1 MTLTILG
8 LGPGDIQDITRR
20 AWDALQNADQVWLR
34 TEQHPCVPHL
44 PLKHP
49 YRSFDEIYETIEQ
62 FEEVYRTI
70 TERVIEATQQYDE
83 VVYAV
88 PGDPF
93 IAESTVQQIIARA
106 QALNLPYRIING
118 MSFIE
123 PTCAA
128 LGVDAIHGLQL
139 IDALEVAS
147 HHHPP
152 INPQYSAL
160 LAQVYNR
167 AVASNVKLTLMNQY
181 SDEFEVT
188 LVHRAGEDTVLER
201 LPLYEIDRSPHINH
215 LTSLYIPALGR
226 YRSFEAFQEIIAHL
240 RAPEGCPWDREQ
252 THESLRPYLME
263 EAYEVL
269 QTLNDGDTEALAEEL
284 GDLLL
289 QIVLHAQ
296 IALEAG
302 EFSMADVLEN
312 ICAKMIRRHPHV
324 WGKTEVDNAD
334 AVVVNWEQIKQA
346 EKKAKGIVQDGFTS
360 VLEGVPASFSAVM
373 RAYQYAKRASK
384 LGFDYEKLD
393 DVRAKILEE
402 LAEIE
407 QTTTPEHRLDEA
419 GDLLFATMDYVRWLG
434 VDPEVALEFANSKF
448 ARRFRYVERQ
458 VWERDKPMKAY
469 TLAELDDFWRE
480 AKQAT
485 KSPHDPASSEM
496 GTSPKA

>member
-1 MTLTILG
+1 MTLIILG
-8 LGPGDIQDITRR
+8 LGPGDVQDITRR
-20 AWDALQNADQVWLR
+20 AWDALENADRVLLR

-49 YRSFDEIYETIEQ
+49 YRSFDEVYESLEQ

-70 TERVIEATQQYDE
+70 TERVIEAAQQHAN

-93 IAESTVQQIIARA
+93 IAESTVQQIVARA
-106 QALNLPYRIING
+106 QSLQLPYQVING

-128 LGVDAIHGLQL
+128 LGVDALQGLQL
-139 IDALEVAS
+139 IDALDVAT

-152 INPQYSAL
+152 INPQYGAL
-160 LAQVYNR
+160 LAQVYSR

-181 SDEFEVT
+181 PDEFEVT
-188 LVHRAGEDTVLER
+188 LVHRAGEQTVLER
-201 LPLYEIDRSPHINH
+201 LPLYEIDRSEHISH
-215 LTSLYIPALGR
+215 LTSLYVPALGR

-252 THESLRPYLME
+252 THASLRPYLME

-269 QTLNDGDTEALAEEL
+269 QTLNDGDTEALSEEL

-296 IALEAG
+296 IALEDG

-312 ICAKMIRRHPHV
+312 ICTKMIRRHPHV
-324 WGKTEVDNAD
+324 WGSTEVDNAE
-334 AVVVNWEQIKQA
+334 AVVANWEQIKQA
-346 EKKAKGIVQDGFTS
+346 EKRAKGNGQDGFVS
-360 VLEGVPASFSAVM
+360 VLEDVPPSFSALM
-373 RAYQYAKRASK
+373 RAHKYAKRASK
-384 LGFDYEKLD
+384 LGFDYEKLAD
-393 DVRAKILEE
+393 TRAKILEE

-407 QTTTPEHRLDEA
+407 QTTHDQDRLDEA

-434 VDPEVALEFANSKF
+434 IEPEVALEFANSKF
-448 ARRFRYVERQ
+448 ARRFRYVERK
-458 VWERDKPMKAY
+458 VWESGKPMTDY
-469 TLAELDDFWRE
+469 TLAELDQFWRE
-480 AKQAT
+480 AKRAT
-485 KSPHDPASSEM
+485 TPSGDSSE
-496 GTSPKA
+496 